1 MYNIEGLQVICG
13 GTLIDDGNVLSAA
26 HCFDKVTIHMDH
38 TYSISSVK
46 EGMQLVFE
54 VFIVEA
60 LSQKDI

>member
-1 MYNIEGLQVICG
+1 MICG

-26 HCFDKVTIHMDH
+26 HCFDKVTIHMGH